1 MSQVERIRDMLAH
14 GHTPTEVKTELG
26 VSYPTIRKYA
36 AQDDFSP
43 KRPAAPAASSK
54 LDPYKE
60 YIAGMLEED
69 RHCYHKQRHTARRI
83 FERLR
88 DEHGY
93 DGSYSTV
100 QRYLREARSKGPK
113 EQSIRLGWDPG
124 TMQVDFGQAD
134 FDYAFGGGRVRM
146 HYLPMSFPYSN
157 HEVCEVFGD
166 ERDVCLCQGLK
177 DCFEHIGGV
186 PPVIVLDNATE
197 AGRRWHDIVVESD
210 LFRRLRLHYGF
221 EACFCNPNAGREKGN
236 VEGKVGYTR
245 RRFFVPVPT
254 IGDLRDFNH
263 ALQDAIDSHSEEQ
276 VHYEKGLAWAE
287 LFEAD
292 RSHLLPLP
300 GKPFDVVKW
309 ESGKTDGYGRI
320 TLDGRHRYLASP
332 ELADT
337 ALVVGVRAFEV
348 EIDAPDGTPLRTY
361 PRRTG
366 VAFTADEDPLALLDL
381 LSVKVRAFRQSSVYR
396 LFDDAVRAHLDSMQ
410 ADELRGQVRAI
421 YRLAAAYGME
431 IVAEAHSEALSRT
444 GRMSPTDVEMC
455 CARIAAGS
463 DGQRRAVELGT
474 RLSDYDALMERGGG
488 KDA

>member
-1 MSQVERIRDMLAH
+1 M
-14 GHTPTEVKTELG
+14 
-26 VSYPTIRKYA
+26 
-36 AQDDFSP
+36 
-43 KRPAAPAASSK
+43 
-54 LDPYKE
+54 
-60 YIAGMLEED
+60 
-69 RHCYHKQRHTARRI
+69 
-83 FERLR
+83 
-88 DEHGY
+88 
-93 DGSYSTV
+93 
-100 QRYLREARSKGPK
+100 
-113 EQSIRLGWDPG
+113 
-124 TMQVDFGQAD
+124 
-134 FDYAFGGGRVRM
+134 
-146 HYLPMSFPYSN
+146 
-157 HEVCEVFGD
+157 
-166 ERDVCLCQGLK
+166 
-177 DCFEHIGGV
+177 

-221 EACFCNPNAGREKGN
+221 EARFCNPNAGREKGN

-320 TLDGRHRYLASP
+320 TLDDRHHYLASP

-366 VAFTADEDPLALLDL
+366 VALTADEDPLALLDL

-421 YRLAAAYGME
+421 SRLAAAYGME

-444 GRMSPTDVEMC
+444 GRMSPADVEMC

-463 DGQRRAVELGT
+463 DGRRRAVELGT
-474 RLSDYDALMERGGG
+474 RLSDYDALMERGGVE
-488 KDA
+488 DA